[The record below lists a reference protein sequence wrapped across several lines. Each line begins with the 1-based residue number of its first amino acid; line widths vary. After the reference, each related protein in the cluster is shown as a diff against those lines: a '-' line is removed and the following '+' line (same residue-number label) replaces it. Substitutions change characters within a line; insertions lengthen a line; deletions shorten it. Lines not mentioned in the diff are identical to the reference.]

1 MAKETL
7 ELLVE
12 GGKASPG
19 PATAPK
25 LSQYKLNI
33 GQVFADINE
42 KTKEYAGMD
51 VPVKLIIDKKT
62 KKYKIKIGT
71 PPVSSLIKK
80 ELGLKQIGT
89 QEQPEE
95 TEPEEKAE
103 SEAETEKEGESKE
116 EPEQKKEE
124 TEKEKKEPEDK
135 EEKPEKKVEEKTPEK
150 QEPRT
155 MEIVGNLTI
164 DQIIKI
170 TKMKRDDLLAKT
182 MKKAVKEVVAS
193 VVSMPLKVEGK
204 NPKKVLKDID
214 NGKYDH
220 KLKD

>member
-25 LSQYKLNI
+25 LSEYKLNI
-33 GQVFADINE
+33 GEVFDEINK
-42 KTKEYAGMD
+42 KTKEYAGMN

-62 KKYKIKIGT
+62 RKYTIKIGT

-80 ELGLKQIGT
+80 ELGLKKIGT
-89 QEQPEE
+89 
-95 TEPEEKAE
+95 
-103 SEAETEKEGESKE
+103 
-116 EPEQKKEE
+116 QKKEE
-124 TEKEKKEPEDK
+124 ETETEEGEAEKKGNSAQSEEKEDTEEK
-135 EEKPEKKVEEKTPEK
+135 EESEGGDESKKKKKKVPKKVEKK
-150 QEPRT
+150 T

-170 TKMKRDDLLAKT
+170 TKMKRDNLLAKT
-182 MKKAVKEVVAS
+182 MKSAVKEVVAS
-193 VVSMPLKVEGK
+193 VVSMPLTVEGK
-204 NPKKVLKDID
+204 NPKEVLKDID
-214 NGKYDH
+214 NGKYDE